1 VMLDRTFQPSEG
13 CQPDRDAADLVAV
26 FLAAW
31 EESITT
37 YERLLD
43 RGIDRDDV
51 VLARDV
57 TYARL
62 LKAGQT
68 IHWIGGAGAVQ
79 SAARLM
85 ARQIPGGEIGHFGRL
100 WSGLLPNDQ
109 A

>member
-1 VMLDRTFQPSEG
+1 VMLDRTFQHFNG
-13 CQPDRDAADLVAV
+13 CQPDRDAADMLAV

-31 EESITT
+31 EESIST
-37 YERLLD
+37 YESLLD
-43 RGIDRDDV
+43 KGIDCDDV
-51 VLARDV
+51 VLARDA

>member
-1 VMLDRTFQPSEG
+1 MMLDRTFQPFNG
-13 CQPDRDAADLVAV
+13 CQPDRDAADMVAI

-31 EESITT
+31 EESIAN

-43 RGIDRDDV
+43 KGIDRDDE
-51 VLARDV
+51 VLARDA

-68 IHWIGGAGAVQ
+68 IRWIGGASAVL

-85 ARQIPGGEIGHFGRL
+85 ARQIPGGEIGHFGKL